1 MIVDTIYYIFSL
13 IMVLIMLSIRDFVIP
28 SIVWLHYFKDK
39 SYTYRFFFSIIS
51 QATIQINLVL
61 LLGLF
66 GICNRFTLLG
76 SNLVI
81 YALIMWNYSDR
92 NFYRKFKITFKN
104 ISKAYNDK
112 RFIEFII
119 SKIKILLKQLYSR
132 IFKTKGW
139 YYLKENIIE
148 ITLLLIISIYNIWFL
163 THNVL
168 IYHSYQFSDIPV
180 HQSWI
185 YNLEQGKL
193 FSDGIYPFG
202 MHGMIY
208 YIRMLF
214 NYDLREILLYA
225 GAYQTVILLLVIYF
239 LAKEI
244 FKGKYSPIAAL
255 IITSLMLNQGRYGAS
270 LPQEVGMYAVV
281 SMAFFLIRYLHED
294 RGKLKI
300 QGDSYIRGLFRI
312 KVYINRKYFNNDLI
326 LFMLSVALI
335 VNYHYYTAI
344 AAIFLVI
351 AILIAYLP
359 KIIKKQYLIP
369 ILYAGLFG
377 GLIAI
382 LPTGIALIKGIPF
395 QESMAW
401 ATTVMSGE
409 EWHGSEADYED
420 SLNEALGNKT
430 KEETGEEIGE
440 ESDEKIKVDYS
451 SMTMREILQYYYN
464 SIYEFGR
471 MSMFGDKATTIM
483 FTSMFISLIIGIILL
498 PFPKGRIISYDYFS
512 IIIYILIIS
521 TFGAATSFGI
531 PEIIAAARASTFAE
545 PFIGIIYLM
554 PIDII
559 FRLFGL
565 WKNKYYT
572 KLLNLVSFA
581 TCIGLGVLVVN
592 FGFYHDFFDVNLSY
606 YNESEYVLRHI
617 KKSYDKF
624 DFTVVATTDEYYEVI
639 NHGRHTEI
647 SKFIN
652 MIDENEEEFVFPTK
666 YVFFFIEKTVI
677 NDYNYGQVEVNQQY
691 ANMDF
696 IFLQDAQDYYFQRA
710 IIESKAYYWAKEFE
724 RLYPRNFK
732 IFFEDD
738 IYIVY
743 RLEQNT
749 YSPFRLQIDY

>member
-28 SIVWLHYFKDK
+28 SIVWHHYFKEK

-312 KVYINRKYFNNDLI
+312 NVYINRKYFNNDLI

-351 AILIAYLP
+351 AILTAYLP

-377 GLIAI
+377 GLVAI

-409 EWHGSEADYED
+409 EWHGSEADYQD

-624 DFTVVATTDEYYEVI
+624 DFTVVATTDEYLEVI

-652 MIDENEEEFVFPTK
+652 MIDENEAEFVFPTK

>member
-1 MIVDTIYYIFSL
+1 
-13 IMVLIMLSIRDFVIP
+13 
-28 SIVWLHYFKDK
+28 
-39 SYTYRFFFSIIS
+39 
-51 QATIQINLVL
+51 
-61 LLGLF
+61 
-66 GICNRFTLLG
+66 
-76 SNLVI
+76 
-81 YALIMWNYSDR
+81 
-92 NFYRKFKITFKN
+92 
-104 ISKAYNDK
+104 
-112 RFIEFII
+112 
-119 SKIKILLKQLYSR
+119 
-132 IFKTKGW
+132 
-139 YYLKENIIE
+139 
-148 ITLLLIISIYNIWFL
+148 
-163 THNVL
+163 
-168 IYHSYQFSDIPV
+168 
-180 HQSWI
+180 
-185 YNLEQGKL
+185 
-193 FSDGIYPFG
+193 
-202 MHGMIY
+202 MIY

>member
-1 MIVDTIYYIFSL
+1 
-13 IMVLIMLSIRDFVIP
+13 
-28 SIVWLHYFKDK
+28 
-39 SYTYRFFFSIIS
+39 
-51 QATIQINLVL
+51 
-61 LLGLF
+61 
-66 GICNRFTLLG
+66 
-76 SNLVI
+76 
-81 YALIMWNYSDR
+81 MWNYSDR

-119 SKIKILLKQLYSR
+119 SKIKTLLKQLYSR

-148 ITLLLIISIYNIWFL
+148 IILLLIISIYNIWFL

-312 KVYINRKYFNNDLI
+312 NVYINRKYFNNDLI

-382 LPTGIALIKGIPF
+382 LPTGVALIKGIPF

-440 ESDEKIKVDYS
+440 ESGKKIKIDYS

-464 SIYEFGR
+464 SIYDFGR
-471 MSMFGDKATTIM
+471 MSMFGDRATAIM
-483 FTSMFISLIIGIILL
+483 FISMFISLIIGIILL
-498 PFPKGRIISYDYFS
+498 PFPKVRIISYDYFS
-512 IIIYILIIS
+512 IIIYILILS

-559 FRLFGL
+559 FRLLGL

-592 FGFYHDFFDVNLSY
+592 FGFYHDFFDVNLPY

>member
-624 DFTVVATTDEYYEVI
+624 DFTVVATTDEYLEVI